1 MEWDLKMPPWDLSE
15 FEQNAGQANLS
26 SVIVS
31 SENTPGRQSGGID
44 CSVDLKLGG
53 LGDFGL
59 VDKWK
64 EEKRASTMVP
74 QSPVS
79 SSSLKRPRA
88 PIGGSQKVSCL
99 VDGCRNDL
107 SNCREYHRRHK
118 VCEVHSKTPIVL
130 VGGQEQR
137 FCQQCSRFHLL
148 VEFDEVKRSCRKRL
162 DGHNR
167 RRRKPQPDCINSGN
181 LFPNQHEI
189 RFTSYPQIFSSAA
202 ADTSWSPIIKSEE
215 DALYSHHNPPSM
227 QFMDRVQEPPPQNF
241 TTCFNR
247 SFKEGKRLSFLHDG
261 DDDMALNSRTAKTIS
276 SAAESSRHKIIFS
289 DGLPPVLDS
298 DCALSLLSSSNQT
311 SGINMGHMVPVD
323 RIPMGQ
329 PLPSCLQYSSTS
341 LQRYSRSQA
350 ASDNVSPTGF
360 SCSTR
365 VENEHLSTVLV
376 SDATEAHLH
385 CQNIF
390 NVGDE
395 GPSDEASH
403 SLHFSW
409 Q

>member
-15 FEQNAGQANLS
+15 LEQNNGEANLS
-26 SVIVS
+26 SVLGS
-31 SENTPGRQSGGID
+31 SGSSSGRQTLGLE

-53 LGDFGL
+53 LGDFGA
-59 VDKWK
+59 VDNWK
-64 EEKRASTMVP
+64 EEKRVSTIVP
-74 QSPVS
+74 H
-79 SSSLKRPRA
+79 SLKRPR
-88 PIGGSQKVSCL
+88 PTNGGNQKVSCL
-99 VDGCRNDL
+99 VDGCANDL

-137 FCQQCSRFHLL
+137 FCQQCRFHLL
-148 VEFDEVKRSCRKRL
+148 VEFDDVKRSCRKRL

-167 RRRKPQPDCINSGN
+167 RRRKPQPDCTSVT
-181 LFPNQHEI
+181 EI
-189 RFTSYPQIFSSAA
+189 RLSSYPQVFPTAA
-202 ADTSWSPIIKSEE
+202 TDTSWSTTIKSEE
-215 DALYSHHNPPSM
+215 NALYNRHNQPGPM
-227 QFMDRVQEPPPQNF
+227 HFINRAQQPPPHF
-241 TTCFNR
+241 ISSFNQ
-247 SFKEGKRLSFLHDG
+247 SFKEGKRFSFLHDAEA
-261 DDDMALNSRTAKTIS
+261 DEMALGNRSMKTTIT
-276 SAAESSRHKIIFS
+276 SAGESSDSKIIFS
-289 DGLPPVLDS
+289 DGLHPVHDS

-311 SGINMGHMVPVD
+311 SGINLGHMMPVD

-329 PLPSCLQYSSTS
+329 PLSSSFQYGSN
-341 LQRYSRSQA
+341 QCRYSRSQA

-360 SCSTR
+360 LCSG
-365 VENEHLSTVLV
+365 VENEHLGTVLV
-376 SDATEAHLH
+376 SGATDADLN

-395 GPSDEASH
+395 GSSDGASH